1 MTFFGKRRNKVEDT
15 EEKSEEESD
24 ESTAKLKINLGQLLG
39 GGDKDPRIIGLFG
52 SVEEEKAGEL
62 CYHLITMSE
71 PQPPDIDEDGKELPP
86 ENPEDI
92 TFYVSTYGGS
102 ADDMFSIYDVMNF
115 AKTRCDIST
124 CGLGKVMSAGVL
136 LLAAGTK
143 GKRKIGKNCRVMIHS
158 VVAGSAGS
166 FHNLE
171 NEIEEIRFTQD
182 AYLNA
187 LAAESNMTY
196 TQLKKMIDKK
206 VNVYL
211 SAEEAVKMG
220 IADIIV

>member
-1 MTFFGKRRNKVEDT
+1 MTFGKRRNQVAEDIEEEAST
-15 EEKSEEESD
+15 EEEE
-24 ESTAKLKINLGQLLG
+24 TAKLKINLGELLG
-39 GGDKDPRIIGLFG
+39 GAKDKDPRIIGLFG

-71 PQPPDIDEDGKELPP
+71 PQQSLIEGEEP
-86 ENPEDI
+86 EPLEDI

-115 AKTRCDIST
+115 AKTRCDVVT

-143 GKRKIGKNCRVMIHS
+143 GKRKIGKNCRVMIHA
-158 VVAGSAGS
+158 VSAGNVGTV
-166 FHNLE
+166 HNLV
-171 NEIEEIRFTQD
+171 NELGEIQNLQEAYIDAIVDNSNFTKR
-182 AYLNA
+182 
-187 LAAESNMTY
+187 T
-196 TQLKKMIDKK
+196 LKKLMDRK

-211 SAEEAVKMG
+211 SAEEAIEYG
-220 IADIIV
+220 IADILI

>member
-1 MTFFGKRRNKVEDT
+1 MTFGKRRNQVNEDIEEEAST
-15 EEKSEEESD
+15 EEEES
-24 ESTAKLKINLGQLLG
+24 AKLKINLGELLG
-39 GGDKDPRIIGLFG
+39 GAKDKDPRIIGLFG

-71 PQPPDIDEDGKELPP
+71 PKPSLIEGEEP
-86 ENPEDI
+86 EPLEDI

-115 AKTRCDIST
+115 AKSRCDVVT

-143 GKRKIGKNCRVMIHS
+143 GKRKIGRNCRVMIHA
-158 VVAGSAGS
+158 VSAGNVGTV
-166 FHNLE
+166 HNLVNELGEIQNLQEAYIDAIVE
-171 NEIEEIRFTQD
+171 NSNFTKR
-182 AYLNA
+182 
-187 LAAESNMTY
+187 S
-196 TQLKKMIDKK
+196 LKKLMDRK

-211 SAEEAVKMG
+211 SAEEAIEHG
-220 IADIIV
+220 IADILI

>member
-1 MTFFGKRRNKVEDT
+1 MTFIGKRRNKIKEDT
-15 EEKSEEESD
+15 DEKSEEEG
-24 ESTAKLKINLGQLLG
+24 EETAKLKINLGQLLG
-39 GGDKDPRIIGLFG
+39 GTGDKDPRIIGLFG

-71 PQPPDIDEDGKELPP
+71 PLVPIDEEEEP
-86 ENPEDI
+86 EKPDDI

-115 AKTRCDIST
+115 AKKRCDIVT

-143 GKRKIGKNCRVMIHS
+143 GKRKIGKNCRVMIHA
-158 VVAGSAGS
+158 VSAGNIGTI
-166 FHNLE
+166 HNLANELDEIQNLQEAYIDAIVE
-171 NEIEEIRFTQD
+171 NSNFTKR
-182 AYLNA
+182 
-187 LAAESNMTY
+187 T
-196 TQLKKMIDKK
+196 LKKLMDRK

-211 SAEEAVKMG
+211 SAEEAIEHG
-220 IADIIV
+220 IADILI

>member
-1 MTFFGKRRNKVEDT
+1 MRFIGKRRNKIDEI
-15 EEKSEEESD
+15 EEKSED
-24 ESTAKLKINLGQLLG
+24 EQDTAKLKINLGQLLG
-39 GGDKDPRIIGLFG
+39 GTDKDPRIIGLFG

-71 PQPPDIDEDGKELPP
+71 PQVPLDEEEEPAK
-86 ENPEDI
+86 PEDI

-115 AKTRCDIST
+115 AKTRCDIVT

-143 GKRKIGKNCRVMIHS
+143 GKRKIGKNCRVMIHA
-158 VVAGSAGS
+158 VSAGNIGS
-166 FHNLE
+166 IHNLA
-171 NEIEEIRFTQD
+171 NELDEIQNLQEAYIDAIVDNSNFTKR
-182 AYLNA
+182 
-187 LAAESNMTY
+187 T
-196 TQLKKMIDKK
+196 LKKLMDRK

-211 SAEEAVKMG
+211 SAEEAIEHG
-220 IADIIV
+220 IADSLI

>member
-1 MTFFGKRRNKVEDT
+1 MTFIGKRRNKIKEDT
-15 EEKSEEESD
+15 DEKSEEEG
-24 ESTAKLKINLGQLLG
+24 EETAKLKINLGQLLG

-71 PQPPDIDEDGKELPP
+71 PMASLEDEEP
-86 ENPEDI
+86 EPPEDI

-115 AKTRCDIST
+115 AKTRCDIVT

-143 GKRKIGKNCRVMIHS
+143 GKRKIGRNCRVMIHA
-158 VVAGSAGS
+158 VSAGNIGS
-166 FHNLE
+166 VHNLVNELDEIQNLQEAYIEAIVE
-171 NEIEEIRFTQD
+171 NSNFTKR
-182 AYLNA
+182 
-187 LAAESNMTY
+187 T
-196 TQLKKMIDKK
+196 LKKLMDRKI
-206 VNVYL
+206 NVYL
-211 SAEEAVKMG
+211 SAEEAIEYG
-220 IADIIV
+220 IADVLI

>member
-1 MTFFGKRRNKVEDT
+1 MTFFGKRRNQVPEED
-15 EEKSEEESD
+15 EASSEESEP
-24 ESTAKLKINLGQLLG
+24 AKLKINLGQLLGG

-71 PQPPDIDEDGKELPP
+71 PHPPDLDEDGNECPP
-86 ENPEDI
+86 EPLDDI

-115 AKTRCDIST
+115 AKTRCDIVT

-143 GKRKIGKNCRVMIHS
+143 GKRKIGKNCRVMIHA
-158 VVAGSAGS
+158 VSAGNIGS
-166 FHNLE
+166 VHNLVNELGEIQNLQESYIDAIVE
-171 NEIEEIRFTQD
+171 NSNFTKR
-182 AYLNA
+182 
-187 LAAESNMTY
+187 S
-196 TQLKKMIDKK
+196 LKKLMDRK

-211 SAEEAVKMG
+211 SAEEAIEYG
-220 IADIIV
+220 IADILI

>member
-1 MTFFGKRRNKVEDT
+1 
-15 EEKSEEESD
+15 
-24 ESTAKLKINLGQLLG
+24 
-39 GGDKDPRIIGLFG
+39 
-52 SVEEEKAGEL
+52 
-62 CYHLITMSE
+62 
-71 PQPPDIDEDGKELPP
+71 
-86 ENPEDI
+86 
-92 TFYVSTYGGS
+92 
-102 ADDMFSIYDVMNF
+102 
-115 AKTRCDIST
+115 
-124 CGLGKVMSAGVL
+124 
-136 LLAAGTK
+136 
-143 GKRKIGKNCRVMIHS
+143 MIHS

>member
-1 MTFFGKRRNKVEDT
+1 MTFIGKRRNKVKEDT
-15 EEKSEEESD
+15 DEKSEEEG
-24 ESTAKLKINLGQLLG
+24 EETAKLKINLGQLLG

-71 PQPPDIDEDGKELPP
+71 PLVSLDEEEPEKPD
-86 ENPEDI
+86 DI

-115 AKTRCDIST
+115 AKKRCDIVT

-143 GKRKIGKNCRVMIHS
+143 GKRKIGKNCRVMIHA
-158 VVAGSAGS
+158 VSAGNIGTI
-166 FHNLE
+166 HNLANELDEIQNLQEAYIDAIVE
-171 NEIEEIRFTQD
+171 NSNFTKR
-182 AYLNA
+182 
-187 LAAESNMTY
+187 T
-196 TQLKKMIDKK
+196 LKKLMDRK

-211 SAEEAVKMG
+211 SAEEAIEHG
-220 IADIIV
+220 IADILI